1 MDEEQIKY
9 LIKEMKHIE
18 ERLTAVEKEI
28 RYIRKDILSGDPK
41 ESMQRRMLG
50 STPEDL
56 YHKKE
61 KIDKEIKIELKSL
74 QH

>member
-1 MDEEQIKY
+1 LIDEAQRKY
-9 LIKEMKHIE
+9 LIKEIKHIK
-18 ERLTAVEKEI
+18 ERSIAVEKEI

-41 ESMQRRMLG
+41 ESMQRRMLV

-61 KIDKEIKIELKSL
+61 KIDKKIKIEI
-74 QH
+74 

>member
-1 MDEEQIKY
+1 MDEEQRKY
-9 LIKEMKHIE
+9 LIKENKHIE
-18 ERLTAVEKEI
+18 ERLIAVEKEI

-50 STPEDL
+50 SKPEDL

-61 KIDKEIKIELKSL
+61 KNDKKIKIEI
-74 QH
+74 